1 MSLGWNL
8 RWCCMNMICRVFPAP
23 GLLFYIILLFL
34 SYCKHT
40 HTHTHTQ
47 DMNRFAAVQLTLAVM
62 LFFFCQPLDLHS
74 CRESLGGICVSLSG
88 CFRGRYYKEHNSQ
101 SQFSEIR
108 MIPAGRDD
116 KRTMLYKLC
125 LVQVP
130 ELQRVLCCMK
140 VLLGPLQ
147 WRWSKTQNTVRLRV

>member
-1 MSLGWNL
+1 
-8 RWCCMNMICRVFPAP
+8 
-23 GLLFYIILLFL
+23 
-34 SYCKHT
+34 
-40 HTHTHTQ
+40 
-47 DMNRFAAVQLTLAVM
+47 MNRFAAVQLSLAVM
-62 LFFFCQPLDLHS
+62 LFFFCQLLDLHS
-74 CRESLGGICVSLSG
+74 CPESLGVICVSLSG

-125 LVQVP
+125 LVQVS

-140 VLLGPLQ
+140 VLLGPLLSDDGQ
-147 WRWSKTQNTVRLRV
+147 VFQRQTITSDDKKHRIHVWIKSVDLMKGLVRLKLIRFGEI